1 MPPNPMMQ
9 ALEQS
14 RQQNPVSSSGPTPGG
29 PPQPAQPQQNPEMEK
44 YWSMMQD
51 MNGKLDK
58 LIEAISGAVTGK
70 TPPPDGDDEKEI
82 NKHGSSGY

>member
-29 PPQPAQPQQNPEMEK
+29 PPQQATQNPEMEK

-58 LIEAISGAVTGK
+58 LISAISGQYTGK
-70 TPPPDGDDEKEI
+70 TPDNEGKDEKE
-82 NKHGSSGY
+82 NHEHGSGGY